1 MATNA
6 HTEQPAGTKVFP
18 PFHKETFAS
27 QLVWLAICFIALYL
41 LMSKIAIP
49 RIGGILESRTKSVA
63 DDLAEANR
71 LKEQSDAALKAY
83 EASLAEARGRAQA
96 LANETRERLNAQ
108 AAEARKALEAE
119 LQDKLAAAERSIT
132 ATKTAAMA
140 NVRSIAVESAGA
152 IVERLI
158 GTAPAPAA
166 VEAAV
171 AGVLKR

>member
-6 HTEQPAGTKVFP
+6 HTEQPAATKAFP
-18 PFHKETFAS
+18 PFQRDTFAS
-27 QLVWLAICFIALYL
+27 QLVWLAICFVLLYL
-41 LMSKIAIP
+41 LMSKVAIP

-71 LKEQSDAALKAY
+71 LKAQSDQALKAY

-108 AAEARKALEAE
+108 AAEARKKLEAE
-119 LQDKLAAAERSIT
+119 LQDKLAAAERSIA
-132 ATKTAAMA
+132 ATKNAAMA
-140 NVRSIAVESAGA
+140 NVRSIAVESAAA

-158 GTAPAPAA
+158 GTTPAPAA

-171 AGVLKR
+171 AGVLKS